1 MSTVKLSVDGA
12 VATLCIDR
20 AEKRN
25 ALNQA
30 MWQQLSDHCD
40 ALQQDIKPKLVL
52 VTAAGEQA
60 FCAGADIQ
68 ELHQL
73 LEDSQAL
80 AANNQLVQ
88 QAQLKLQRL
97 PCATIAVINGLCVGG
112 GLGIALCCDFR
123 LALQDARFA
132 ITPSK
137 LGLLYSIEDSR
148 RLVNLVGEARAK
160 QLLYT
165 GAMLDAETALKWG
178 LVHQIT
184 ERANLAAC
192 VRDWQQQ
199 LLAVSRVSIT
209 GIKQTIAHLGGDPEF
224 GEAKVRPLFDAAF
237 QQADFQQAAAAFIA
251 KQQVVFS

>member
-20 AEKRN
+20 ADKRN

-40 ALQQDIKPKLVL
+40 TLQQEVKPKLVL

-73 LEDSQAL
+73 LGDSTAL
-80 AANNQLVQ
+80 ALNNQLVQ

-97 PCATIAVINGLCVGG
+97 PCATLAVINGLCVGG

-123 LALQDARFA
+123 LAVPQAKFA

-137 LGLLYSIEDSR
+137 LGLLYSIEDTR

-160 QLLYT
+160 WLLYT
-165 GAMLDAETALKWG
+165 GAMLDADTALQWG
-178 LVHQIT
+178 LVHQLT
-184 ERANLAAC
+184 EPDKLAQR
-192 VRDWQQQ
+192 VSDWQQQ
-199 LLAVSRVSIT
+199 LLAVSRVSVA
-209 GIKQTIAHLGGDPEF
+209 GIKQTLAHLGGDPLF
-224 GEAKVRPLFDAAF
+224 GEAGVRPLFDAAF
-237 QQADFQQAAAAFIA
+237 QQADFQQAAAAFVA
-251 KQQVVFS
+251 KQKVDFS